1 MNSIYA
7 SNSKKWYGNMNK
19 SNFHCWRCDTGQDIL
34 KICVLVGLT
43 GNFLL
48 LKLCAHTRMA
58 LIQVGRADV
67 IHTHSGLGQKNMWNA
82 PVHSSN
88 QVGQTHAMML
98 WQKKQL
104 QQMGS
109 KEKKVKENGE
119 GLCDAP
125 KKHTKYFW
133 KKFCYTIQNRDLNI
147 ILSTEGCTQLTARW
161 TIPDAKKTWRHWLC
175 PSAL

>member
-1 MNSIYA
+1 MWHWQN
-7 SNSKKWYGNMNK
+7 
-19 SNFHCWRCDTGQDIL
+19 IL

-43 GNFLL
+43 GNLLL
-48 LKLCAHTRMA
+48 LKLCAHIRMA
-58 LIQVGRADV
+58 LIQIGRTDV
-67 IHTHSGLGQKNMWNA
+67 IHIHSGFRQKNMWNA

-88 QVGQTHAMML
+88 QVGQTHAMMP

-104 QQMGS
+104 WQIGS
-109 KEKKVKENGE
+109 QGKEGE

-125 KKHTKYFW
+125 KKHTKYFQ

-147 ILSTEGCTQLTARW
+147 ILRAEGCAQLTARW